1 MAYTGRFRLASQA
14 FRPPCRYL
22 TWGDRTPP
30 PPLAQPTHERPNR
43 PGWPRPRLRGGPSA
57 DWRWPWT
64 SDWWWSCWT
73 CCGGSGA

>member
-1 MAYTGRFRLASQA
+1 VAVPLKRARDHADTGR
-14 FRPPCRYL
+14 
-22 TWGDRTPP
+22 WGDRTPP